1 MPFQESFFN
10 EIRSMTTTKEPRIMT
25 KDILNKFITEA
36 NKLNDKDKDWF
47 IREVEKHRLTQT
59 NQAKTIQKSWKKYA
73 SQFSARTKLSKTLL
87 N

>member
-1 MPFQESFFN
+1 MPFEESFFN
-10 EIRSMTTTKEPRIMT
+10 EISAMTTTKEPRYIT

-47 IREVEKHRLTQT
+47 IREVEKHSLTRT

-73 SQFSARTKLSKTLL
+73 SQFSTITKIV
-87 N
+87 